1 MDDLGYL
8 AAKLERLRDDATD
21 CDLIG
26 RLATDR
32 KKRDLFRRLAVDLR
46 ALAQD
51 IEDMIAVQQ
60 HAPGR
65 DLPSAQVLPA
75 SRE

>member
-8 AAKLERLRDDATD
+8 ATKLERLRDDATD

-51 IEDMIAVQQ
+51 IEDMIAVEQQ
-60 HAPGR
+60 APGR